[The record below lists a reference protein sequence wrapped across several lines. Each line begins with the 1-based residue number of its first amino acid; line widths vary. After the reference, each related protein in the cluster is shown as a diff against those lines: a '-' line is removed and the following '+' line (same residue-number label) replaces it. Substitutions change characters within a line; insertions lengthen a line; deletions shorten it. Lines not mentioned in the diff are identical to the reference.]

1 MTRSHKPAR
10 IAGLTVA
17 AVAVAALAL
26 PSCGAQPPAPTV
38 HESPAAAAATTTTL
52 RPVADAYVFEAEPT
66 ANFGA
71 ETRLRADGDAGRRLT
86 SLLRFDV
93 SGVAGTVEDARLR
106 LYVVDDGTVS
116 GPSVGAVGQ
125 GWEESSVTWESRPR
139 TAAAVAE
146 MGPAPVG
153 SWVEL
158 EVTALARRGD
168 TVDLALEPRGTD
180 GAHFYAREGSRPPE
194 LVVTSRHFPQ
204 GTMADAGGDMAAV
217 ASLGFDF
224 ATLSAYRGYLD
235 EAWAHGVQVLVWLG
249 GYDYNT
255 CSWNWGDGKVRERI
269 AEIRGHPAIFAYFV
283 DDEPHA
289 FCPGVVQ
296 ALRDR
301 NALVK
306 SLDPGALTF
315 IAENRVEAFDDLA
328 NVVDVLGV
336 VAYPCSHKYG
346 CVYSK
351 ITDKVTAVEQAGWTH
366 YWGMVQ
372 TAGDEYYRSPSPTEL
387 QAILDTW
394 HATRQEG
401 EVNFAWDCCGRL
413 ETLKDHPDLW
423 DVWRRENA
431 LW

>member
-1 MTRSHKPAR
+1 MTRSHRPAR
-10 IAGLTVA
+10 IAGRTVA
-17 AVAVAALAL
+17 AVALAALAL
-26 PSCGAQPPAPTV
+26 PSCGAPPPASTV
-38 HESPAAAAATTTTL
+38 HESPSAATATTTTL

-93 SGVAGTVEDARLR
+93 SGVAGIVEDARLR

-116 GPSVGAVGQ
+116 GPSVGAVDQ

-146 MGPAPVG
+146 MGSAPAG

-180 GAHFYAREGSRPPE
+180 KTHFFAREGSRPPE

-224 ATLSAYRGYLD
+224 ATSTPTADTSTRRGPAVCRSWSGWGATTTTPAAGTGATARCASASPRSAG
-235 EAWAHGVQVLVWLG
+235 
-249 GYDYNT
+249 T
-255 CSWNWGDGKVRERI
+255 RRSSRTSSTTSRT
-269 AEIRGHPAIFAYFV
+269 R
-283 DDEPHA
+283 

-306 SLDPGALTF
+306 SLDPGAFTF

-346 CVYSK
+346 CVYSN

-401 EVNFAWDCCGRL
+401 EVNFAWDCCGRP